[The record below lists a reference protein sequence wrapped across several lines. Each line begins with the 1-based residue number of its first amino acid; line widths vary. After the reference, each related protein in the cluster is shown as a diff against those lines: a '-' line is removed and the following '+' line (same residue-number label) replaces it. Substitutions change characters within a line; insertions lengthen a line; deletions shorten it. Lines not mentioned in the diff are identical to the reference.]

1 MSWFLVAAAA
11 LAADAP
17 LDAKAYGERFSL
29 LSPAGDDLTAVEA
42 CLRSWPGNPF
52 GTPESRKVRVI
63 ESAVRIMGM
72 GSQEVTDTTATAYP
86 QLVLLRPSVSV
97 MTKTTW
103 KLQNPNGWYCFD
115 NAVAVMAKG
124 VVELGC
130 GARLADAQAPVV
142 VGGSTERGGVTVLG
156 SMPVQH
162 NACPAE
168 TPAP

>member
-11 LAADAP
+11 FAADAP
-17 LDAKAYGERFSL
+17 LDAKAYGERFSV
-29 LSPAGDDLTAVEA
+29 SAPTGEDLTAVEA
-42 CLRSWPGNPF
+42 CLRSWPGHPF
-52 GTPESRKVRVI
+52 ATAESRKVRVV
-63 ESAVRIMGM
+63 EGAVRIMGM
-72 GSQEVTDTTATAYP
+72 GSQEVTDTTATSHP
-86 QLVLLRPSVSV
+86 QLVLLRPSVSI

-103 KLQNPNGWYCFD
+103 KLLNPNGWYCFD

-130 GARLADAQAPVV
+130 GAHLADAQAAVV

-156 SMPVQH
+156 SMPVEH
-162 NACPAE
+162 NACPAS